1 MYKIMIV
8 EDDISIAENL
18 KSYIEKFDYE
28 VHIIKDF
35 KNIFEEF
42 QKYNPH
48 LLLLD
53 VNLPEY
59 DGVFLV
65 S

>member
-28 VHIIKDF
+28 VHII
-35 KNIFEEF
+35 
-42 QKYNPH
+42 
-48 LLLLD
+48 
-53 VNLPEY
+53 
-59 DGVFLV
+59 
-65 S
+65 